1 MNELSLNIIDIVQN
15 SISAGAKNIKIRL
28 IEDTMKDL
36 VLLEVKD
43 NGVGIGEETLHMVE
57 DPFFTTKTEKH
68 VGLGI
73 PLLKETAEITNGK
86 FNINSRKGE
95 GTKIK
100 ATFKRSHIDLPPIGN
115 LEDTILTLV
124 FAAEDINLKFTYE
137 KNGKI
142 FEIETGK
149 IKSMLGSITFSN
161 PEVIKFLK
169 EYIKENLK
177 NMEVKNEA

>member
-1 MNELSLNIIDIVQN
+1 MNEISLHIIDIVQN
-15 SISAGAKNIKIRL
+15 SISAGAKNVKVRL
-28 IEDTMKDL
+28 SEDSMKDL
-36 VLLEVKD
+36 VLLEVED
-43 NGVGIGEETLHMVE
+43 DGVGIDKETLHMVE
-57 DPFFTTKTEKH
+57 DPFFTTKSGKSI
-68 VGLGI
+68 GLGI
-73 PLLKETAEITNGK
+73 PLLKETAEITDGNFELKSKRGK
-86 FNINSRKGE
+86 
-95 GTKIK
+95 GTLIK

-149 IKSMLGSITFSN
+149 IKSMLGSIPFSN